1 MPLLNDAVFS
11 TVSDFLTVFSGD
23 LSVDDVHDVPIVPDA
38 AVISDFDHVPAV
50 VGLPVSCCQLHYFCK
65 HLCFRWRPYCAVS
78 HVVALILAVVCVP
91 AVVSVHDND
100 VILDCL
106 LLALL
111 LLLASLLFLASRLWQ
126 AFLLLHVSF

>member
-11 TVSDFLTVFSGD
+11 TVSDFTVFSGD
-23 LSVDDVHDVPIVPDA
+23 PTVDDVHDVPIVPA
-38 AVISDFDHVPAV
+38 TAVISDFNLVRASLH
-50 VGLPVSCCQLHYFCK
+50 PVASFTTVLLQASLLSLASI
-65 HLCFRWRPYCAVS
+65 LC

-91 AVVSVHDND
+91 DVVSVHDND

-111 LLLASLLFLASRLWQ
+111 LLLAALQFLASRLWL
-126 AFLLLHVSF
+126 AFLLSPASF